1 MQLSAV
7 SVQLKFMKCSD
18 CRLQLYLSVVQFCG
32 SKVQC
37 SLMAMQCSCK
47 APKYSINQCIGET
60 LLVVVRAV
68 FHTVQQWWIVITQFR
83 KKWLTAILC
92 HVQATIYLWKQS
104 GIFRRLPLPYNRVTG
119 HPRPTANHRLLWKE
133 GYGWNWNSQ
142 PTKLKFRFLVNQ
154 IMTSTQLIHKYFPLL
169 IS

>member
-83 KKWLTAILC
+83 KKYSLQYFVMFKPPFTSGNSQVFSDVCPFHTIGWLAILAPPQITDYSEKKDTAEIETLNRQNWNFASWLTK
-92 HVQATIYLWKQS
+92 LW
-104 GIFRRLPLPYNRVTG
+104 L
-119 HPRPTANHRLLWKE
+119 
-133 GYGWNWNSQ
+133 
-142 PTKLKFRFLVNQ
+142 
-154 IMTSTQLIHKYFPLL
+154 QL
-169 IS
+169 S